1 MAQQQINNGES
12 AALVRQKLNDN
23 FQELYD
29 NKVPMNHASTSTA
42 YGVGTTTNYGH
53 VKVTSGNGLNVS
65 EGAVSMSLGTSTT
78 AGALQLVTNSE
89 TNDNTKAASAGA
101 LYSAVNNTVKT
112 YWGTTDPTSETG
124 KIGDLYI
131 KIG

>member
-29 NKVPMNHASTSTA
+29 NKVPMNHASVSTA

-53 VKVTSGNGLNVS
+53 VKATSGNGLNIS
-65 EGAVSMSLGTSTT
+65 EGVISMSLGSSTT
-78 AGALQLVTNSE
+78 AGALQLVTNSD

-101 LYSAVNNTVKT
+101 LYNAVNSTIKT
-112 YWGTTDPTSETG
+112 YWGTEAPSADTG
-124 KIGDLYI
+124 KIGDIYI